1 MDFIVSGFLFTFSQ
15 ALWKFEEGE
24 VNKAT
29 NYRQCEHSYHHKKIN
44 IELHKHLQ
52 HPTQQ
57 NITKTMVEENSMFSF

>member
-1 MDFIVSGFLFTFSQ
+1 V
-15 ALWKFEEGE
+15 WKFEEGE
-24 VNKAT
+24 VNKTT
-29 NYRQCEHSYHHKKIN
+29 NYTQCDHNKNKN

>member
-1 MDFIVSGFLFTFSQ
+1 MDCTISKFLFTFSHVV
-15 ALWKFEEGE
+15 WKFEEGE
-24 VNKAT
+24 VNKTT
-29 NYRQCEHSYHHKKIN
+29 NYTQCDHNKNKN